1 MKFVSYFQDVICGL
15 WSAGLI
21 PFLFS
26 LKGEILGVVSAIR
39 GSLGELPIVED
50 EMRKAA
56 GEAGEDDGSGDK
68 AGQPQQQQK
77 VTADGTYASQS
88 AFSTTT

>member
-1 MKFVSYFQDVICGL
+1 MV
-15 WSAGLI
+15 
-21 PFLFS
+21 
-26 LKGEILGVVSAIR
+26 LKLSMLLTGEILGVVSAVR
-39 GSLGELPIVED
+39 GTLGELPIVED

-56 GEAGEDDGSGDK
+56 GEAGEEDSSADK
-68 AGQPQQQQK
+68 ASQQQQQK

>member
-1 MKFVSYFQDVICGL
+1 MKFESYFQGVICGL
-15 WSAGLI
+15 WNAWLT
-21 PFLFS
+21 PFLFF
-26 LKGEILGVVSAIR
+26 KGEILGVVSAIR

-68 AGQPQQQQK
+68 AGQQQQQQK